1 MCVLPLRRI
10 HTRGGQTYPYWV
22 IKSSWCVLPRRRRA
36 RATTL
41 AAHEPLLYAHPE
53 STRVRASFSTAK
65 GPAREVLQVGEL
77 PTPSPAP
84 GEVRVRVA
92 FSGANPSDV
101 KARAGASGPTMQ
113 YPRVI
118 PHSDGAGVIDAVG
131 KDIGSGWIGRR
142 VWIFNGQWDRAAGT
156 AAEYIVLPASQV
168 VVLPDSVSFEHGASI
183 DRKSVVWERGWVSV
197 DGG

>member
-1 MCVLPLRRI
+1 
-10 HTRGGQTYPYWV
+10 HTRSYGDWSSDVCSSDLAARWSSAEESTV

-53 STRVRASFSTAK
+53 STRVRASFYTAK

-92 FSGANPSDV
+92 FS
-101 KARAGASGPTMQ
+101 
-113 YPRVI
+113 
-118 PHSDGAGVIDAVG
+118 
-131 KDIGSGWIGRR
+131 
-142 VWIFNGQWDRAAGT
+142 
-156 AAEYIVLPASQV
+156 
-168 VVLPDSVSFEHGASI
+168 
-183 DRKSVVWERGWVSV
+183 
-197 DGG
+197 